1 MVRKF
6 VVNSLVAEPQVVF
19 TVRSTMPADGENSSV
34 GVATDSIAAAGFSRR
49 KVGTHSATTSFRNA
63 LKGALWVRVSRKGC
77 RLSATHAAHCIE
89 LAQRISDPKG
99 RLSLLEM
106 SRMWLR
112 LAELSET
119 VQSEAAISDAA
130 ALVVER

>member
-1 MVRKF
+1 MSREK
-6 VVNSLVAEPQVVF
+6 
-19 TVRSTMPADGENSSV
+19 
-34 GVATDSIAAAGFSRR
+34 AA
-49 KVGTHSATTSFRNA
+49 VY
-63 LKGALWVRVSRKGC
+63 
-77 RLSATHAAHCIE
+77 RLHAAHCIE

-112 LAELSET
+112 LAELSEA
-119 VQSEAAISDAA
+119 VQSEAAVSDAA